1 MKAEMVQRFLEQVIT
16 EKEPIR
22 EIRIRIGKPV
32 FVLDSEGEKILNFDE
47 KSGNPELLR
56 IEDEKE
62 NSGIENGSM
71 ADSELIRA
79 LMEIFA
85 RHSLYAYEREIS
97 QGFLTIRGGHRIG
110 ITGKAVVES
119 GHVKTVRDISSLN
132 IRIAHE
138 IKGCAKSVLP
148 HLLSGEEFLDTLVIS
163 PPGAG
168 KTTLLRDLIRELS
181 SGGSWGSGKNVSVVD
196 ERSEIAACFGGVPQC
211 DLGPRTDVMDGCPK
225 AVGMLMMLRSMAPQV
240 LAVDEAGGEEEIRA
254 MKYAMKCG
262 CRILATVHGADMEDI
277 MKRPVWKDIVGEKI
291 FSRYVVLTGVP
302 TPGTVAEIYDE
313 SVCQCREKSTC
324 EDRYAA
330 AAFSYR
336 SQLRMTGKWENE
348 KI

>member
-47 KSGNPELLR
+47 KRGNPELLR

-119 GHVKTVRDISSLN
+119 GHVKQSGIS
-132 IRIAHE
+132 H
-138 IKGCAKSVLP
+138 P
-148 HLLSGEEFLDTLVIS
+148 
-163 PPGAG
+163 
-168 KTTLLRDLIRELS
+168 
-181 SGGSWGSGKNVSVVD
+181 
-196 ERSEIAACFGGVPQC
+196 
-211 DLGPRTDVMDGCPK
+211 
-225 AVGMLMMLRSMAPQV
+225 
-240 LAVDEAGGEEEIRA
+240 
-254 MKYAMKCG
+254 
-262 CRILATVHGADMEDI
+262 
-277 MKRPVWKDIVGEKI
+277 
-291 FSRYVVLTGVP
+291 
-302 TPGTVAEIYDE
+302 
-313 SVCQCREKSTC
+313 
-324 EDRYAA
+324 
-330 AAFSYR
+330 
-336 SQLRMTGKWENE
+336 
-348 KI
+348 

>member
-1 MKAEMVQRFLEQVIT
+1 MVQRFLEQVIT

-47 KSGNPELLR
+47 KRGNPELLR

-119 GHVKTVRDISSLN
+119 GHVNSPGYLILKHPHRPRDK
-132 IRIAHE
+132 RM
-138 IKGCAKSVLP
+138 
-148 HLLSGEEFLDTLVIS
+148 
-163 PPGAG
+163 
-168 KTTLLRDLIRELS
+168 R
-181 SGGSWGSGKNVSVVD
+181 
-196 ERSEIAACFGGVPQC
+196 
-211 DLGPRTDVMDGCPK
+211 
-225 AVGMLMMLRSMAPQV
+225 
-240 LAVDEAGGEEEIRA
+240 EIRA
-254 MKYAMKCG
+254 A
-262 CRILATVHGADMEDI
+262 A
-277 MKRPVWKDIVGEKI
+277 
-291 FSRYVVLTGVP
+291 S
-302 TPGTVAEIYDE
+302 
-313 SVCQCREKSTC
+313 SVRGRVS
-324 EDRYAA
+324 
-330 AAFSYR
+330 
-336 SQLRMTGKWENE
+336 
-348 KI
+348 